1 MFLALA
7 IRPYERC
14 QSINQSNQFSVYQST
29 VYEVKPIRR
38 FYFVETDT
46 TRLDNI
52 IGGTNLHHIVRH
64 DLTGWRAFVK
74 V

>member
-1 MFLALA
+1 MNAVNLSISRISF
-7 IRPYERC
+7 
-14 QSINQSNQFSVYQST
+14 QSIRALFSN
-29 VYEVKPIRR
+29 R
-38 FYFVETDT
+38 FNFVETDT

-52 IGGTNLHHIVRH
+52 IGGTNLRHIVRH